1 MQFLSLSFLILFL
14 PLALLLYWKL
24 IKSQRYRVWFLLAA
38 SLLFYSMGGIGFL
51 PLLIGLSLTTYWLA
65 QKNKSGWGIGLNLFA
80 LGVFK
85 YLGFGTEQLQGL
97 LDSLDLSFALPVLRL
112 ALPLG
117 LSYYVFKHIGYLID
131 VQKGRSEPTNDI
143 LIFMTYSTFFPQ
155 ISAGPISSFQDTG
168 KQLSDLPTSFSSEMG
183 YQGILHIMVGWQKR
197 SCWLKT

>member
-85 YLGFGTEQLQGL
+85 YLGFDIISGFEFST
-97 LDSLDLSFALPVLRL
+97 LDLNL
-112 ALPLG
+112 
-117 LSYYVFKHIGYLID
+117 
-131 VQKGRSEPTNDI
+131 
-143 LIFMTYSTFFPQ
+143 
-155 ISAGPISSFQDTG
+155 
-168 KQLSDLPTSFSSEMG
+168 
-183 YQGILHIMVGWQKR
+183 LHIYFSLELLNLIM
-197 SCWLKT
+197 